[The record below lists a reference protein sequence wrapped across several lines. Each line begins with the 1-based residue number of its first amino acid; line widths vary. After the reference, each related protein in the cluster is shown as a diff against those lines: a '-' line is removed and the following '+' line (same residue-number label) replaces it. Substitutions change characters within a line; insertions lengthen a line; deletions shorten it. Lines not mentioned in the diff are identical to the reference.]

1 MPESKKLVLSK
12 KADTSHDSPS
22 ENDVCVQ
29 VDCLPSLLTII
40 PSTQNLNNSKSKTH
54 MLTMMSIANGQETCI
69 NNQRSRESGRIS
81 VVPPTA

>member
-1 MPESKKLVLSK
+1 MPESKKLVSSK
-12 KADTSHDSPS
+12 KADTHDNPP

-40 PSTQNLNNSKSKTH
+40 PSTQNLNNSKAKTH

-69 NNQRSRESGRIS
+69 NSHRGRESSKIS

>member
-1 MPESKKLVLSK
+1 MPGSEKPVSSK
-12 KADTSHDSPS
+12 KADTPHGNPP

-40 PSTQNLNNSKSKTH
+40 LSTKNLNNSQAKAH
-54 MLTMMSIANGQETCI
+54 MLTVMSIANGQETCI
-69 NNQRSRESGRIS
+69 NNQRGRESSRIS